1 MGRLPVGSAVAGVRL
16 DWYAIKLCVGAI
28 AGCDAGRVD
37 LAGFGSG
44 LGLLPALV
52 FKAGGF

>member
-1 MGRLPVGSAVAGVRL
+1 MPASVGSAVAGVRL
-16 DWYAIKLCVGAI
+16 DWYAIKLCIGAI